1 MKISPIV
8 SSAIIAIGLLAM
20 GLCVRSGLKSFTD
33 NQRKV
38 EVKGLCERE
47 VAANQVT
54 WPIVFS
60 LGGNSLPDLYSKV
73 ESTNKLITAFL
84 AENGVSK
91 DEMSVSAPNL
101 SDNSDKYNYKPG
113 ETPRYSITSV
123 VTVSSEKVELVRNL
137 INRQGDLLSQGIPIV
152 TQEYGGN
159 VITYSFTGLNDIKPE
174 MIADATKN
182 AREAAEKFAE
192 DSDSKL
198 GKIISAR
205 QGQFSIDDRDNFTPY
220 IKIVRVVTSLTY
232 QLED

>member
-1 MKISPIV
+1 MKITPVI

-20 GLCVRSGLKSFTD
+20 GLCVRSGLNSFTD

-38 EVKGLCERE
+38 DVKGLCERE

-60 LGGNSLPDLYSKV
+60 LAGNNLPDLYAKV
-73 ESTNKLITAFL
+73 ATNNQVISAFL
-84 AENGVSK
+84 TKNGVSA
-91 DEMSVSAPNL
+91 DEISVSAPRL
-101 SDNSDKYNYKPG
+101 SDNSDKYNYRPG
-113 ETPRYSITSV
+113 ETPLYSITSI
-123 VTVSSEKVELVRNL
+123 VTVSSDKVELVRNL
-137 INRQGDLLSQGIPIV
+137 INRQGDLLTQGIPIV
-152 TQEYGGN
+152 SQEYGGN

-182 AREAAEKFAE
+182 AREAASKFAE

-198 GKIISAR
+198 GKIIAAR